1 MKSTSEQRLVYNL
14 KNGDREAMK
23 DLYGLYSGYLT
34 AVCSRYIPD
43 PDSMKDVL
51 QDSFVKIFS
60 SFDRFQYRGEG
71 SLKAW
76 MRKITVNEA
85 LKYIGRTAKDVR
97 VSMDRMPD
105 VPDTPD
111 EDLQTGNIPASVIQ
125 DMIKRL
131 PDGYRTIFNLYV
143 FEEMSHKEIAAML
156 GIRENSSASQLHRAK
171 ALLAKWINE
180 YRKSS
185 DLKNPSL

>member
-1 MKSTSEQRLVYNL
+1 
-14 KNGDREAMK
+14 
-23 DLYGLYSGYLT
+23 
-34 AVCSRYIPD
+34 
-43 PDSMKDVL
+43 
-51 QDSFVKIFS
+51 
-60 SFDRFQYRGEG
+60 
-71 SLKAW
+71 
-76 MRKITVNEA
+76 
-85 LKYIGRTAKDVR
+85 
-97 VSMDRMPD
+97 MP
-105 VPDTPD
+105 
-111 EDLQTGNIPASVIQ
+111 SQ

>member
-1 MKSTSEQRLVYNL
+1 
-14 KNGDREAMK
+14 MK